1 MPALYYIAAFVLAA
15 SLLQSAARVSD
26 GERALS
32 RLDTPEERTDTLVKG
47 WMESLSL
54 GLYTGASDKERV
66 RNGIV
71 AAADHE
77 RERVVIAAVGIALLS
92 FAFLVWA
99 AAVGRRRGPHAR
111 RRLALHLHGVAAVCL
126 VVGLAAPMLTVVAQR
141 EVAVLGTVVLQFE
154 TKSILGTV
162 RHLLAG
168 GGVFVGTL
176 LALFSVLVPCA
187 KLGVSVVALLA
198 RGDAIRHR
206 CARLVRAIG
215 KWSMT
220 DVFVVAVLL
229 AFLASGQGG
238 LTDAR
243 LGPGLYFFAAY
254 GLLSLA
260 GGLLLGSAGSPPG
273 DDGVIASA

>member
-1 MPALYYIAAFVLAA
+1 MSALYYIAALVLAA
-15 SLLQSAARVSD
+15 SLLQSAARVAE

-32 RLDTPEERTDTLVKG
+32 RLDTPEERTDSLVKG
-47 WMESLSL
+47 WMENLSL
-54 GLYTGASDKERV
+54 GLYTGASDKQRLRDGIAGAAEVQRDRV
-66 RNGIV
+66 LF
-71 AAADHE
+71 
-77 RERVVIAAVGIALLS
+77 AAVGIAVLS
-92 FAFLVWA
+92 GAFLAWTAVVRPRGDPA
-99 AAVGRRRGPHAR
+99 AP

-162 RHLLAG
+162 RDLLAG
-168 GGVFVGTL
+168 GGVFVGVL
-176 LALFSVLVPCA
+176 LALFSVLVPAA
-187 KLGVSVVALLA
+187 KLAVSVLALLA
-198 RGDAIRHR
+198 RGGTTRHACTR
-206 CARLVRAIG
+206 FVRAIG

-254 GLLSLA
+254 GLLSLT
-260 GGLLLGSAGSPPG
+260 GGLLLGHAPG
-273 DDGVIASA
+273 DDGGAARV